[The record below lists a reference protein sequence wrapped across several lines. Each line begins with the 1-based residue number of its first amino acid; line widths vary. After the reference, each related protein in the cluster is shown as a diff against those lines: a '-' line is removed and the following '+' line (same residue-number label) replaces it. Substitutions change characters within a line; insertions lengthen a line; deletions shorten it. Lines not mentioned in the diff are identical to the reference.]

1 MFTWMCHSNNLSDV
15 VLKALIEHS
24 VCLIEDQVADSLQ
37 IQAAHV
43 YQVLQP
49 KLISWR
55 LN

>member
-1 MFTWMCHSNNLSDV
+1 MRHPNNLPNV

-24 VCLIEDQVADSLQ
+24 VGLIEDQVADSLQ

-43 YQVLQP
+43 HQVLQP
-49 KLISWR
+49 KLFIWG